1 MNQIRQNYS
10 NLKWNNF
17 NGTRVV
23 VAAFGILCGLTGIIA
38 GWFEINQGN
47 TIPDDFV
54 ISTIGPNYL
63 MADDFTYFAITLIP
77 NFLITGIL
85 AIIVS
90 SLVIIWSVRF
100 VQTKNGVKILLGL
113 TITQML
119 VGGAWVIDLA
129 LITCIIATRI
139 NKPINLWRSPLLT
152 NVRLWLVK
160 LLPLSLIVYAFISS
174 IMLILTIIG
183 VNDQSLIKLLE
194 PLATFMFIPIL
205 LMIFGGLA
213 LDFERQLNI
222 NPDS

>member
-1 MNQIRQNYS
+1 MNQIRQIAS
-10 NLKWNNF
+10 NLKWDNF

-54 ISTIGPNYL
+54 ISTIGPNYS
-63 MADDFTYFAITLIP
+63 MANDFTYFAVTIIP
-77 NFLITGIL
+77 NFLLTGIL

-113 TITQML
+113 SITQML

-129 LITCIIATRI
+129 LITCVIASRI
-139 NKPINLWRSPLLT
+139 NNPINLWRSPLPS
-152 NVRLWLVK
+152 NIRLWFVK
-160 LLPLSLIVYAFISS
+160 LLPLSLIVYAIISA
-174 IMLILTIIG
+174 IMLILTIMG
-183 VNDQSLIKLLE
+183 VNDEGLIILLE
-194 PLATFMFIPIL
+194 PLALLMFIPIL

-213 LDFERQLNI
+213 YDFERQLNI
-222 NPDS
+222 DPDS

>member
-152 NVRLWLVK
+152 NVRLWLAR
-160 LLPLSLIVYAFISS
+160 LLPLSLIVYTIISS
-174 IMLILTIIG
+174 VMLILTIIG

-213 LDFERQLNI
+213 HDFERQLNI
-222 NPDS
+222 DPDS